1 MSLVFSF
8 PSDIFFFALFLV
20 GFNDE
25 ITNQLDILID
35 KDSRIILGNFNE
47 SWARKIFCD
56 AYHKGVHGPKFQ
68 WITVGMYEDE
78 WWLKDLDDTECTA
91 SEMAQALVG
100 VMVMDI
106 QALASREEITVSG
119 RVSAHCIFALFLEE
133 QNPSKNNNALQA

>member
-1 MSLVFSF
+1 MLFYRVSLFVFF
-8 PSDIFFFALFLV
+8 PSFFSKVSLFS

-56 AYHKGVHGPKFQ
+56 AYKKGVHGPKFQ
-68 WITVGMYEDE
+68 WIIVGMYEDE
-78 WWLKDLDDTECTA
+78 WWLKGLDDTECTA
-91 SEMAQALVG
+91 AEMAHALVG

-119 RVSAHCIFALFLEE
+119 RVSAHIILKFL
-133 QNPSKNNNALQA
+133 KK